1 MTKNPVRITSVNP
14 VGGPGFDL
22 PPTTPR
28 GVLIILENQRGS
40 VSQLSLTVQ
49 QTADLTN
56 RLSDCIK
63 EVLNE

>member
-1 MTKNPVRITSVNP
+1 MKKNPVRITSVNP

-28 GVLIILENQRGS
+28 GVLIILEDQRGS
-40 VSQLSLTVQ
+40 LSQVSLTVQ
-49 QTADLTN
+49 QAADLAN

-63 EVLNE
+63 EVLHE